1 MEESDFQ
8 KRVKEAKAVIK
19 ENSIHEVKAKQDS
32 GHQFFLV
39 DTREDLE
46 WEASRI
52 KGAIHIGKGVLK
64 ETSARISLTKTQRSF
79 CTAAADRD
87 PHSLLNLYKRWVT
100 RTLST
105 WPVASVPGP
114 TPTTQWNPRFAYNS
128 QPDSPFH

>member
-52 KGAIHIGKGVLK
+52 KGAIHIGKGVLERDISQNIPDK
-64 ETSARISLTKTQRSF
+64 NAEIILYCGGGSRSAL
-79 CTAAADRD
+79 AAESIQKMGYKNVINMAGGIRAWADAD
-87 PHSLLNLYKRWVT
+87 YPMES
-100 RTLST
+100 
-105 WPVASVPGP
+105 
-114 TPTTQWNPRFAYNS
+114 
-128 QPDSPFH
+128 